1 MRNRDTIQNWCN
13 ISFEGPDANPLKY
26 GHRLYIGK
34 KVNWNEWSY
43 EPVTEPEVPILHTYK
58 HYVFYGANFTKVTFA
73 ASSKVIPDY
82 TFAECKEL
90 TKVTIPSSM
99 KTIGQSAFSN
109 CTKLTTIEFEG
120 TSDAWNKIKKEKEWN
135 MGIPATTVKCLGDNV
150 DVQL

>member
-1 MRNRDTIQNWCN
+1 M
-13 ISFEGPDANPLKY
+13 L
-26 GHRLYIGK
+26 
-34 KVNWNEWSY
+34 NENKS
-43 EPVTEPEVPILHTYK
+43 
-58 HYVFYGANFTKVTFA
+58 YVFYGANFTKVTFA

-120 TSDAWNKIKKEKEWN
+120 TSAEWNGIKKAKEWN
-135 MGIPATTVKCLGDNV
+135 KGIPATAVKCLGDNV